1 MYILDTCFKEIETP
15 TRRHR
20 DFWRE
25 KMTTYSIQEYDD
37 NLASLANLYP
47 NLAQRDIEI
56 LNDIYFN
63 EPLTD
68 PQSRR
73 YENLLDELY
82 SDQH

>member
-1 MYILDTCFKEIETP
+1 
-15 TRRHR
+15 
-20 DFWRE
+20 
-25 KMTTYSIQEYDD
+25 MTTYSIQEYDD